1 MKEKEDVREEKA
13 ESRREQENQHEESS
27 PASDIYG
34 NIEGKDP
41 ETGVEIPTDEA
52 VEKSMEWMNENA
64 K

>member
-1 MKEKEDVREEKA
+1 MTEKDVRQEKA
-13 ESRREQENQHEESS
+13 ESRREQENQHEKTS

-52 VEKSMEWMNENA
+52 VERSMEWMNENA

>member
-1 MKEKEDVREEKA
+1 MSKKEQEAKA
-13 ESRREQENQHEESS
+13 RREQENQNDKHA

-34 NIEGKDP
+34 KVAGKDP

-52 VEKSMEWMNENA
+52 VKESMEWVEENA

>member
-1 MKEKEDVREEKA
+1 MSNKEEKA
-13 ESRREQENQHEESS
+13 KARREQENQNDKHA

-34 NIEGKDP
+34 KVTGKDP

-52 VEKSMEWMNENA
+52 VKESMKWINENA

>member
-1 MKEKEDVREEKA
+1 MSKKEQEAKA
-13 ESRREQENQHEESS
+13 RREQENQNDEHT

-34 NIEGKDP
+34 KVAGKDP

-52 VEKSMEWMNENA
+52 VKESMEWVEENA

>member
-1 MKEKEDVREEKA
+1 MGNKDEKA
-13 ESRREQENQHEESS
+13 KARREQENQNDEHA

-34 NIEGKDP
+34 KVAGKDP

-52 VEKSMEWMNENA
+52 VKESMEWVEENA

>member
-1 MKEKEDVREEKA
+1 MVNKDEKA
-13 ESRREQENQHEESS
+13 KARREQENQNDEHA

-34 NIEGKDP
+34 KVEGKDP

-52 VEKSMEWMNENA
+52 VKESVEWVNENA

>member
-1 MKEKEDVREEKA
+1 MVPNKEEKA
-13 ESRREQENQHEESS
+13 KARREQENQNDEHA

-34 NIEGKDP
+34 KVAGKDP

-52 VEKSMEWMNENA
+52 VKESVEWVNENA

>member
-1 MKEKEDVREEKA
+1 MVDKRREKA
-13 ESRREQENQHEESS
+13 ESRRAQENQNEDTS

-52 VEKSMEWMNENA
+52 VENSREWINENA
-64 K
+64 R

>member
-1 MKEKEDVREEKA
+1 MANKEEKA
-13 ESRREQENQHEESS
+13 KARREQENQNDKHA

-34 NIEGKDP
+34 KVAGKDP

-52 VEKSMEWMNENA
+52 VKESVEWVNENA

>member
-1 MKEKEDVREEKA
+1 MSNKEEKA
-13 ESRREQENQHEESS
+13 KSRREQENQNNEQA

-34 NIEGKDP
+34 KVAGKDP

-52 VEKSMEWMNENA
+52 VKESMKWINENA